1 MAFGRHQRIRKRSEY
16 ADLMSRGLRVP
27 TDHFLFVLA
36 VRPPPLVAPG
46 PRLGL
51 VVSRK
56 VGNAVVRNRVKRLAR
71 EAFRETYSL
80 WPEDAELVVVA
91 RRWEPE
97 LCAERVIAEWQNAHP
112 RVLGALSRSRK
123 RAPAGVTGAPRS

>member
-27 TDHFLFVLA
+27 TDRFLFVLA
-36 VRPPPLVAPG
+36 VRLPPLVAPG

-56 VGNAVVRNRVKRLAR
+56 VGNAVIRNRVKRLAR
-71 EAFRETYSL
+71 EAFRSTYSL
-80 WPEDAELVVVA
+80 WPTDAEMVVVA
-91 RRWEPE
+91 RRWDPE
-97 LCAERVIAEWQNAHP
+97 LCLNRVVSEWQGAHS
-112 RVLGALSRSRK
+112 RVLSTLSRSRK
-123 RAPAGVTGAPRS
+123 RLAVSATGATEP